1 MILYHL
7 MIIFILRSSYTVGQA
22 RPCDYLEIENG
33 FIYKPYWYT
42 EKYHR
47 SLFPQPIGKIMY
59 YHCNKNYAPAQGSHY
74 WTTFSCT
81 EEGWSPV
88 PECLRVCYLH
98 SVENGNFWPRKTSY
112 MEGDEI
118 TIQCNHEYSLPNNQ
132 EKITC
137 TKQGWSADTN
147 CIKTKICDIPQ
158 FENAR
163 YKGNKAFL
171 RPNETLEYECMDG
184 YEITS
189 GQTTGVKVCGVDEWP
204 TILDCYEE
212 AGKCGPPP
220 SINNGDIISFPL
232 SEYAPESRVE
242 YRCQQFYV
250 LRGSR
255 FVTCRNRS
263 WTNAPRCL
271 EPCTVSKELMMK
283 NNIEFKWIDSEKLYL
298 RTGQDTEFSCIRGFH
313 KAPSSP
319 PFTARCIEGKI
330 NYPICM

>member
-147 CIKTKICDIPQ
+147 CIKTK
-158 FENAR
+158 
-163 YKGNKAFL
+163 
-171 RPNETLEYECMDG
+171 
-184 YEITS
+184 
-189 GQTTGVKVCGVDEWP
+189 
-204 TILDCYEE
+204 E